1 MTTGPEPRLNARG
14 KPYRQPRQARFANA
28 NAVQHGAYSTRTPAQ
43 RALGKER
50 HALLAAHPQLR
61 TAPASLITAYLSCS
75 SVLDRLHV
83 YSLEPGRL
91 VSDSGDP
98 SKLASMIRRYSAE
111 LRALAG
117 VLGLSAD
124 GASGPP
130 SAAAQIQRLQGEQTT

>member
-1 MTTGPEPRLNARG
+1 MAPSSEPGLTARG
-14 KPYRQPRQARFANA
+14 TRYRQPRQARFGNA
-28 NAVQHGAYSTRTPAQ
+28 NAALHGGYSKRTPAQ
-43 RALGKER
+43 MALGKER
-50 HALLAAHPQLR
+50 YALLQAHPQLQA
-61 TAPASLITAYLSCS
+61 APASLVTAYLSCT
-75 SVLDRLHV
+75 SVLDRLLV

-124 GASGPP
+124 GASGAP
-130 SAAAQIQRLQGEQTT
+130 SAAAQIQRLQGGQS

>member
-1 MTTGPEPRLNARG
+1 MTSSSEPRLNARG
-14 KPYRQPRQARFANA
+14 QPYRQPGQARPGND
-28 NAVQHGAYSTRTPAQ
+28 NAVRHGAFSKRTPAE
-43 RALGKER
+43 RSLGPAR
-50 HALLAAHPQLR
+50 HALLQAFPELR
-61 TAPASLITAYLSCS
+61 TAPASLVTAYLSCS